1 MFTLNTLFTYIAKT
15 VMLALIGVLVYL
27 GLCVAIVCSD
37 AGLGIPSYFL
47 VFLGLIF
54 GSALYSITFYSD
66 N

>member
-1 MFTLNTLFTYIAKT
+1 MLTLNTLLTYVAKT
-15 VMLALIGVLVYL
+15 IMMALIGVLVYL
-27 GLCVAIVCSD
+27 GLCVAVVCSD

-47 VFLGLIF
+47 AVLGLIF